1 MWLNSLTSFPRGP
14 LTITVRPFNLTSTV
28 PTQRKNRDKPGN
40 KLGIKTTQQE
50 LPGKS
55 KNNLGHLTIVG
66 DVDSLTAENGLHSGK
81 RQKQRAFS
89 ALRLVSIP
97 DVRQLRQPMTWC

>member
-28 PTQRKNRDKPGN
+28 PPQRQNRDKTGK
-40 KLGIKTTQQE
+40 KLGIMTTQLE

-55 KNNLGHLTIVG
+55 KNNLQHLTIVG
-66 DVDSLTAENGLHSGK
+66 DVDSLTAENGLHSIK
-81 RQKQRAFS
+81 RHKQRV
-89 ALRLVSIP
+89 LTTLGLVCLS
-97 DVRQLRQPMTWC
+97 DVRQLR